1 MTEVPRRGWAEEEIH
16 DAVCGCSR
24 TEWGFCLFGEGWY
37 TELPFAPGV
46 DRDQQAIYDI
56 SAGVE
61 IPTGGTG
68 GRQETLS
75 DGQAVE
81 AGQRDDRRRA

>member
-37 TELPFAPGV
+37 TELPFAPL
-46 DRDQQAIYDI
+46 
-56 SAGVE
+56 E
-61 IPTGGTG
+61 
-68 GRQETLS
+68 EK
-75 DGQAVE
+75 E
-81 AGQRDDRRRA
+81 KEEKEK